1 MSGMK
6 EDFLA
11 QALQR
16 LREDDVTVL
25 QDFLAYQ
32 RGEHPFFNRV
42 EVAHEFLDLLTFKI
56 KESRSQMNKEAL
68 ASFSFE
74 FIRDSLKVYGYNH
87 KFVAVQYKALIT
99 YYQNQRNLDK
109 AIEVCE
115 MLIRHGITDDE
126 SRGFHIR
133 LDDLY
138 RLRRKVLERGGD
150 FSGIFFPSE
159 PEEDN
164 EEIPDEPA

>member
-1 MSGMK
+1 M
-6 EDFLA
+6 EDGFLA
-11 QALQR
+11 GALQR

-25 QDFLAYQ
+25 EDFLAYQ
-32 RGEHPFFNRV
+32 HGDHPFFNRV

-56 KESRSQMNKEAL
+56 KESRSLMNKEAL
-68 ASFSFE
+68 ARFSFE
-74 FIRDSLKVYGYNH
+74 FLRDTLKGYGYNH
-87 KFVAVQYKALIT
+87 KFVAVQCKALIT

-115 MLIRHGITDDE
+115 LLIRHGITDDE
-126 SRGFHIR
+126 SKGFHIR
-133 LDDLY
+133 LDELY

-159 PEEDN
+159 PEEEN
-164 EEIPDEPA
+164 EEIPDEPS